1 MTQFEDIAKIVVRCD
16 SQAGSVQGTYCV
28 IQNSWTNFQWN
39 RNESMLPRKMRL
51 YGEGGDR
58 LIDKQEKISVLIS
71 VNQVA

>member
-1 MTQFEDIAKIVVRCD
+1 MTQFEDIAKIVVRFD

-51 YGEGGDR
+51 YVEGGDT
-58 LIDKQEKISVLIS
+58 LIDKQEKISVLIT